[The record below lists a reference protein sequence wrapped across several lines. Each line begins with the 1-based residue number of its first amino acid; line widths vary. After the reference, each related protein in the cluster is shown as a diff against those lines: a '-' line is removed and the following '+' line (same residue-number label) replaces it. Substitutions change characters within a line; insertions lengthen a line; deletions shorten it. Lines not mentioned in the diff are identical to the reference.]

1 MEAREE
7 LVCIALKAGLVD
19 ADMRFSCRLQ
29 VASKTIIYN
38 FM

>member
-19 ADMRFSCRLQ
+19 VDMRFSCRLQ
-29 VASKTIIYN
+29 VKLLFITLCN
-38 FM
+38 